1 MNQNKLF
8 GILDG
13 LYAFDTGS
21 TDSGIKDEFL
31 RMKVIEYLESL
42 DQEEFR
48 IIMSNFIRDY
58 FVSHEAI
65 KKGYGIEDVV
75 SFVKWLD
82 KFMGIEI

>member
-65 KKGYGIEDVV
+65 KKAME
-75 SFVKWLD
+75 
-82 KFMGIEI
+82 